1 MFDIEAKKKEI
12 EENFKAAAEAE
23 IALNKALLK
32 LRTDIE
38 WPENPTQE
46 EVDNIMKLDREMN
59 GRAAYILRALLVQHG
74 NLLFM

>member
-12 EENFKAAAEAE
+12 EENFNAAVEAE
-23 IALNKALLK
+23 MVLNKALLK

-46 EVDNIMKLDREMN
+46 EVDSIMKLDREMN